1 MNTQYYYYYFSCPA
15 ETMGEA
21 GLQLFLDAGCVVDN
35 DVVNSLI
42 KEVLLEKITSMTGES
57 TTRDRPPTRD
67 QASDDRLTAS
77 YDEAVSQVMTGACN
91 YNARQRF
98 IECVKLW
105 LLGQVLF
112 NETAKC

>member
-1 MNTQYYYYYFSCPA
+1 MHICIVQCFDLNFRSMRYIKIEIIIINCIDYYYSCAA

-21 GLQLFLDAGCVVDN
+21 GLQLFLDAGCIVDN

-67 QASDDRLTAS
+67 GASDDRLTAS
-77 YDEAVSQVMTGACN
+77 YDQSVSQVMIGACN
-91 YNARQRF
+91 L
-98 IECVKLW
+98 EC
-105 LLGQVLF
+105 
-112 NETAKC
+112 